1 MKNLIIAIDQST
13 SATKAMLFN
22 ELYLI
27 HISTDARG
35 SVTLNDF
42 AKELPQQFVEC
53 GIAEQ
58 DAVGISAGLA
68 HSGKKVLSLIHI

>member
-1 MKNLIIAIDQST
+1 M
-13 SATKAMLFN
+13 
-22 ELYLI
+22 
-27 HISTDARG
+27 
-35 SVTLNDF
+35 TLNDF

-68 HSGKKVLSLIHI
+68 HSGKKCLYVVRLVFMWLVAWNR